1 MLTIDDFPIT
11 AGELNALTMN
21 FINAASGTL
30 PGVQRE
36 KGLLVTTSDIR
47 NIKNYVVRGLALPT
61 DTAQIEQIYK
71 YDQLKINGLRSE
83 DMQVLYETIKSHAE
97 TWPAIET
104 GMKAVG
110 SGLHV
115 FADELTNVSEAII
128 GYLENL
134 PSYVSGIGKIGDLT
148 PEEIENLPEIRLSSE
163 ELRRTPVLLELVK
176 ELKGLI
182 QHHSTKTSATKAQ
195 ITQFKNGIGHSIK
208 PALDL
213 KLTLIN
219 SQNASEEIKQHNERL
234 DILGQRIR
242 ERQAEIESY
251 SKNKWWGLFGGAVGF
266 TITATIY
273 GQKAKEARQELELL
287 VSERRMI
294 VKSIETNHQLLA
306 HLNAF
311 ESDIHD
317 LRIRV
322 ENAVGSSSNLEN
334 LWELIQ
340 AYVDASSRK
349 LDGVT
354 NAMYLVAFSARLSSM
369 MSHWKNIQEQAR
381 DLLNAFS
388 NAVEETLF
396 SPTARSALTQ
406 MHFSETALPSPTPEK
421 YTMTGIDSVELATDY
436 VLPDVKI
443 IHACRD
449 ELNYKIS
456 ILNNLHIP
464 VLVEEFN
471 ALRKETSNAY
481 DEAKRA
487 ITRIPVSLQ
496 TVEIV
501 SLIDTIER
509 IRENPTAEQQQAI
522 ESLSQEIKQL
532 INNALSETDKY
543 AIAFDDSLANLRAVT
558 LSDNQY
564 RIQALEETI
573 RQSELPAAAEK
584 AAIERLLTDEGVL
597 NESIKL
603 IESTDSFS
611 LIKELLLTASNLAVM
626 NPSPTQLK
634 LIQAGMDVA
643 GRLLG
648 LVSDAIKYGNLIEAR
663 RQIQVELDRR
673 RQTSAHKQNELQ
685 MLRDR
690 HQLLL
695 EAQSV
700 RATRDTYHDE
710 MSRLAGA
717 ISQFLNINNHGAS
730 ATLETVAQTFLSQ
743 AGILTRHLN
752 TLLREWR
759 N

>member
-1 MLTIDDFPIT
+1 MLTIDDIPIT
-11 AGELNALTMN
+11 AGEFNALTMN

-30 PGVQRE
+30 PGVQRD

-61 DTAQIEQIYK
+61 HTAQIEQIYK
-71 YDQLKINGLRSE
+71 YDQLKINGLRSD
-83 DMQVLYETIKSHAE
+83 DMQVLYQTIKSHAE

-134 PSYVSGIGKIGDLT
+134 PSYISGIGKIGDLT

-163 ELRRTPVLLELVK
+163 ELRRTPVLLELVR

-182 QHHSTKTSATKAQ
+182 QHHSTKTSATKTQ
-195 ITQFKNGIGHSIK
+195 ITQFKNGIGHLIK

-234 DILGQRIR
+234 DILSQRIR
-242 ERQAEIESY
+242 ERQAEIENY
-251 SKNKWWGLFGGAVGF
+251 SKNKWWGLFAGAVGF

-273 GQKAKEARQELELL
+273 GQKASEARQELDLL

-294 VKSIETNHQLLA
+294 EKSIETNHQLLA

-322 ENAVGSSSNLEN
+322 ENAVGSSSNLES

-340 AYVDASSRK
+340 AYVDASSRR

-369 MSHWKNIQEQAR
+369 MSNWKNIQEQAR

-388 NAVEETLF
+388 NAAEETLF
-396 SPTARSALTQ
+396 SPTARSALTH

-436 VLPDVKI
+436 VLPDVKK

-456 ILNNLHIP
+456 ILNNLPIP
-464 VLVEEFN
+464 VLVEEFS

-481 DEAKRA
+481 DQAKRA
-487 ITRIPVSLQ
+487 ITLIPVSLQ
-496 TVEIV
+496 TDEIV
-501 SLIDTIER
+501 SLIETIER

-532 INNALSETDKY
+532 INNALSETGEY

-558 LSDNQY
+558 LTDNQY

-584 AAIERLLTDEGVL
+584 AAIERLLTDEAVL

-634 LIQAGMDVA
+634 LIQSGMDVA

-663 RQIQVELDRR
+663 RQVQVELDRR
-673 RQTSAHKQNELQ
+673 RQTSAHMQNELQ

-717 ISQFLNINNHGAS
+717 ISQFLNTNNHGAS
-730 ATLETVAQTFLSQ
+730 AALETVAQTFLSQ
-743 AGILTRHLN
+743 AGILTGQLN
-752 TLLREWR
+752 TLRRKWR